1 MQHIEYFMFNIFFN
15 LEKVFQ
21 NKINQK
27 IEKLRIR
34 NINKKKNKWKLINI
48 NSPFFIFWLIYLL
61 ILIISKKNIILK
73 IE

>member
-34 NINKKKNKWKLINI
+34 NINKKKNK
-48 NSPFFIFWLIYLL
+48 
-61 ILIISKKNIILK
+61 
-73 IE
+73 